1 LTERKTPEFETF
13 FGTLTVLTSWQKSG
27 KYFPIINLQKRE
39 SVQLHGTGIALTH
52 VGLSLRLGGTVSLRK
67 LKHWTCLGL
76 LAVAFV
82 FVIAPRPAF
91 GDEEGSRK
99 VKTRV
104 SPVYPDLAKRM
115 KIAGTVKVEV
125 VIAANG
131 NVKSTKVIGGHP
143 LLVETSVEAVKKW
156 KYEPSGGDTVET
168 VEFKF
173 SGND

>member
-1 LTERKTPEFETF
+1 M
-13 FGTLTVLTSWQKSG
+13 V
-27 KYFPIINLQKRE
+27 
-39 SVQLHGTGIALTH
+39 
-52 VGLSLRLGGTVSLRK
+52 
-67 LKHWTCLGL
+67 
-76 LAVAFV
+76 
-82 FVIAPRPAF
+82 APRPAF

-131 NVKSTKVIGGHP
+131 SVKSTKVIGGHP
-143 LLVETSVEAVKKW
+143 LLVDPSVEAVKRW
-156 KYEPSGGDTVET
+156 KYEPASGDTVET

-173 SGND
+173 NGTD